1 MSWLD
6 LEMMARGGTLALL
19 ALWSLLLWRDHRNL
33 LAARIAILM
42 NLGIASYVFEGT
54 GWSEQPNLQG
64 LLQGTLAR
72 STPALF
78 WLFSKTWFNDR
89 TSLSATDIALCAG
102 YAVNALVM
110 HLTYTTMPGLFFV
123 SAVIFRV
130 GMFGFSAAALW
141 EAWRSRDGDL
151 IETRRR
157 LRLALV
163 ITVGI
168 YVLAIALAEMAVYN
182 ANGPRAL
189 IVLIGSST
197 VLATLILCLAMF
209 TLGPNDL
216 FGVSAKSGRGPT
228 QKDAGT
234 DPLVQQL
241 QAYMA
246 AALPHRDERLT
257 IAGLA
262 SRLGVQEYQLRRV
275 INSTMGHRNFAQFL
289 NGYRLAEVRAAL
301 NDPAQRAV
309 PILTIALDAGFG
321 SLGPFNRAF
330 REAEGIT
337 PSVFRQQ
344 AGLVNSEIT

>member
-19 ALWSLLLWRDHRNL
+19 ALWSLLLWRDHRKL

-42 NLGIASYVFEGT
+42 NFGIASYVFEGT
-54 GWSEQPNLQG
+54 GWTEQANLQG
-64 LLQGTLAR
+64 LLHGTLAR

-89 TSLSATDIALCAG
+89 TKLSTTDIAFCLA
-102 YAVNALVM
+102 YALNALVM
-110 HLTYTTMPGLFFV
+110 HLTFTTMPSLFFV
-123 SAVIFRV
+123 SAIVFRV
-130 GMFGFSAAALW
+130 GMFGFSAAGLW

-151 IETRRR
+151 IEARRR

-163 ITVGI
+163 LTVGG

-182 ANGPRAL
+182 ADGPRAL

-197 VLATLILCLAMF
+197 VLATLILCAGMF
-209 TLGPNDL
+209 TLGPTDL
-216 FGVSAKSGRGPT
+216 FGARVKASRT
-228 QKDAGT
+228 QRLQTTD
-234 DPLVQQL
+234 DPLVLQL
-241 QAYMA
+241 QAVMVA
-246 AALPHRDERLT
+246 EMPHRDERLT

-262 SRLGVQEYQLRRV
+262 ARLNVQEYRLRRV
-275 INSTMGHRNFAQFL
+275 INMTMGYRNFSQFL

-301 NDPAQRAV
+301 SDPAQREV
-309 PILTIALDAGFG
+309 PILTMALDAGFG

-330 REAEGIT
+330 REAEGMT
-337 PSVFRQQ
+337 PSEYRQH
-344 AGLVNSEIT
+344 AALVGSEIG